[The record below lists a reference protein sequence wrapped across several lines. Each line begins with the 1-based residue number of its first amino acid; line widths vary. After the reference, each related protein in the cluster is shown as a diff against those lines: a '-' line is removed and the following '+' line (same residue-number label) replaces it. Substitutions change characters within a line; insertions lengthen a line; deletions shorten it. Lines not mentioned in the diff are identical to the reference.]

1 MPDLNIKS
9 ETLDKGIDLI
19 ADSTKETRS
28 ILDNKTAGGLRKL
41 LELLKSTNI
50 GIKMDTYIAERPYK
64 LEKAMK
70 KMKEKYDKI
79 PDENKVEPSSY
90 IALKGIQELNYCL
103 DEEHL
108 KEMFSNLLVSDMDSR
123 NKNKVLPSFIEIIKQ
138 LNKADAEFLTLLNEN
153 GNNFYSI
160 ELLLHT
166 NNTDGYSRIGQ
177 FAIFNF
183 PKDSTAFTEI
193 TLDEIVLNNLERL
206 GLIKVRYD
214 EWYTENIQKYD
225 TLFNNLKSRVVIPEN
240 KTLDYSKGLVKLTK
254 LGEVFTD
261 ICLS

>member
-9 ETLDKGIDLI
+9 GTLDKGIDLI
-19 ADSTKETRS
+19 ADSTKETRN
-28 ILDNKTAGGLRKL
+28 ILDNKTAGGLNKL

-79 PDENKVEPSSY
+79 PDENKIEPSSY

-153 GNNFYSI
+153 GNS
-160 ELLLHT
+160 L
-166 NNTDGYSRIGQ
+166 S
-177 FAIFNF
+177 
-183 PKDSTAFTEI
+183 K
-193 TLDEIVLNNLERL
+193 
-206 GLIKVRYD
+206 
-214 EWYTENIQKYD
+214 
-225 TLFNNLKSRVVIPEN
+225 LFNTISSNVI
-240 KTLDYSKGLVKLTK
+240 SVKAVLFLGK
-254 LGEVFTD
+254 LSIGNWPM
-261 ICLS
+261 